1 MFEKIWDKKIAECV
15 GTDDTWEGIYRVD
28 GERFLCRL
36 FEYSEGGVD
45 VSFWDSGVEIYE
57 PEGGLWLIDDDDENY
72 YLTRTME
79 DLEALMDGFGV
90 KLVEYLGSEDEVP
103 HEVQN
108 TDPYDRWFTPPECG
122 DEFCMNC
129 QSDENVICTEH
140 ETRFSEEGMN
150 HVVYFY
156 DSYLCL
162 KCHASWTVEQE
173 GIMDTYKRTL
183 KRPPHREGGE

>member
-1 MFEKIWDKKIAECV
+1 MFEKIWDKLVYECV

-45 VSFWDSGVEIYE
+45 VSFWDSGVEIYC
-57 PEGGLWLIDDDDENY
+57 PEGGLWLVDADDDDY
-72 YLTRTME
+72 YLTRTMK
-79 DLEALMDGFGV
+79 DLERLIREDYDIE
-90 KLVEYLGSEDEVP
+90 LTEYLGSEDEVP
-103 HEVQN
+103 HEIYETGEWN
-108 TDPYDRWFTPPECG
+108 TATTVEHR

-140 ETRFSEEGMN
+140 ETRFSAEGMN

-162 KCHASWTVEQE
+162 NCHASWTVEQE
-173 GIMDTYKRTL
+173 GTMDTYKRTL
-183 KRPPHREGGE
+183 NRPLHRDGGE

>member
-57 PEGGLWLIDDDDENY
+57 PEGGLWLVDDDDENY

-103 HEVQN
+103 HEIYETGEWN
-108 TDPYDRWFTPPECG
+108 TATTVEYR

-140 ETRFSEEGMN
+140 ETRFSVGGMKQI
-150 HVVYFY
+150 VYFY

-162 KCHASWTVEQE
+162 GCHASWTVEQE
-173 GIMDTYKRTL
+173 GIMDTYRRTL
-183 KRPPHREGGE
+183 NRPSNRGGE